1 VSERDDP
8 FEAAYH
14 AGVPTALPDEPLAPL
29 PLRAAPAEAVAF
41 VGCVLTPDQVLDPGC
56 VVVSDGTIAAVQ
68 AAPPQGVKVVQTDGV
83 ICPGL
88 IDLHGHPE
96 FNVFAPWEPPQQF
109 DNRYQWRGSDL
120 YHTLVRDPQ
129 NQLKSKL
136 SDQTQLRYAEIRA
149 LVGGVTAIQ
158 GTSEAV
164 TRLSAESLVRNVDK
178 VIFGAHRA
186 RAMIDLPSSSG
197 RTKDQFDQIL
207 ADIGNDLV
215 DAFYI
220 HLAEGRTDNPR
231 STGEF
236 DKLVGFGGLT
246 KATVIIHGTALIK
259 DQLGHVKDAGASLVW
274 SPQSNLRLYGETTA
288 AADALAVG
296 VPLALGADWLPSGS
310 TTLLGEMKVARR
322 CLAEQGS
329 PISDEA
335 LVKMVTQ
342 DAAAIAGLA
351 DKLGSIE
358 VGRPADLVVFERRI
372 AGATYENVAQADPGW
387 VELVMIGG
395 DLSYGREDWMLELT
409 KPEDQPRLQPL
420 IAWGQPMRL
429 DTGYAVK
436 PGATAPTLAD
446 LRSELIAGYPQ
457 VGPIFA

>member
-14 AGVPTALPDEPLAPL
+14 AGVPTALPDEPLIPL

-41 VGCVLTPDQVLDPGC
+41 VGCVLAGDHVLDPGC
-56 VVVSDGTIAAVQ
+56 VVVSDGVITAVQ
-68 AAPPQGVKVVQTDGV
+68 AAAPQGVQTIQTNGV

-96 FNVFAPWEPPQQF
+96 FNVFAPWEPPVQF
-109 DNRYQWRGSDL
+109 ANRYAWRGSDL

-129 NQLKSKL
+129 NVLKTKL
-136 SDQTQLRYAEIRA
+136 ADQVQLRYAEIRA

-178 VIFGAHRA
+178 VIFGGHRA

-197 RTKDQFDQIL
+197 RTKDQYDEII
-207 ADIGNDLV
+207 ADITNHDV

-220 HLAEGRTDNPR
+220 HLAEGRSDNDR
-231 STGEF
+231 SRGEF
-236 DKLVGFGGLT
+236 AKLVGFNGLT
-246 KATVIIHGTALIK
+246 PATVIIHGTALTREE
-259 DQLGHVKDAGASLVW
+259 LGHVKDAGAKLVW
-274 SPQSNLRLYGETTA
+274 SPQSNLRLYGETTR
-288 AADALAVG
+288 AADALDVG
-296 VPLALGADWLPSGS
+296 VPVALGADWLPSGS
-310 TTLLGEMKVARR
+310 PTLLGEMKVARR
-322 CLAEQGS
+322 SLAEQGRA
-329 PISDEA
+329 ISDEA
-335 LVKMVTQ
+335 LVKMVTE
-342 DAAAIAGLA
+342 DAAAIAGLG
-351 DKLGSIE
+351 DKLGRIAA
-358 VGRPADLVVFERRI
+358 GRPADLVVFERRHP
-372 AGATYENVAQADPGW
+372 GTYENVAEADPGW

-395 DLSYGREDWMLELT
+395 DLAYGREDWMLQLT
-409 KPEDQPRLQPL
+409 AAADHDRLQPL

-436 PGATAPTLAD
+436 PGQPAPTLSD
-446 LRSELIAGYPQ
+446 LRAELIAGYPQ
-457 VGPIFA
+457 VGPIFS